1 MFQKNS
7 LFRKTFILVTSVVFV
22 VVLLFSY
29 SMIHNQKTALLDV
42 MYSKSNTIVK
52 SIALAT
58 SDAMVSG
65 DDSFIVEHIQK
76 VLQDNKD
83 IVYIIVTN
91 KDGSS
96 TLNESDHWELLPKL
110 PASIQALNRDS
121 AQSTLLKSS
130 LTPQEV
136 YYLSYPIIFTGV
148 KWGWISIGLS
158 LDQYHKSMQSIYK
171 DSVLLILAMLIASIV
186 FSFILTK
193 WLVTPILILND
204 AARKIAQGDFESKV
218 DITQN
223 GEIGELALSFNNMI
237 EALKNSDKQ
246 LRDYNDLLEQKVAE
260 RTQDLN
266 SLNQKLDQ
274 RVKDEVFKR
283 AEQEQILIQQSRFA
297 AMGEMIGNIAHQWR
311 QPLNALGLLLQNIE
325 YAYETETLDAP
336 YIKQVI
342 EKGNKLT
349 TSMSRTIDDFRNFFK
364 PNKSFE
370 VFSFARAY
378 ESTIGMIG
386 SSLSNNMIEI
396 EENIDTSVCS
406 FGLNS
411 EFSQVIL
418 NILNNAKDVLVENKV
433 QNKKITVSIYKDNK
447 FSYLSIGD
455 NGGGIKKDIL
465 SKIFDPYFTT
475 KDEGKGTGI
484 GLYMSKT
491 IIQNNMHGSLSV
503 ENEEFGA
510 RFSIKM
516 PVYICEKEENNEK

>member
-7 LFRKTFILVTSVVFV
+7 LFRKTFLLITSVVFV

-29 SMIHNQKTALLDV
+29 SMVHNQKTALLDV
-42 MYSKSNTIVK
+42 MYSKANTIVK
-52 SIALAT
+52 SIALVT

-76 VLQDNKD
+76 VLQDNQEVLY
-83 IVYIIVTN
+83 IVVTS
-91 KDGSS
+91 KDGIS
-96 TLNESDHWELLPKL
+96 TLNESDHWEVLQTLPDSLK
-110 PASIQALNRDS
+110 ALNRDS

-136 YYLSYPIIFTGV
+136 YHLSYPIIFTGV

-158 LDQYHKSMQSIYK
+158 LDQYNKSMQSIYQ
-171 DSVLLILAMLIASIV
+171 DSALLIIAMLMASIL

-325 YAYETETLDAP
+325 YAYETDTLDAT
-336 YIKQVI
+336 YIKKVI

-364 PNKSFE
+364 PNKAFE
-370 VFSFARAY
+370 VFSFAKAY

-396 EENIDTSVCS
+396 EEKIDPAVCS
-406 FGLNS
+406 MGFSS

-418 NILNNAKDVLVENKV
+418 NILNNAKDVLVDKKIE
-433 QNKKITVSIYKDNK
+433 NKKITISIYKDDQ
-447 FSYLSIGD
+447 FSYFCISD
-455 NGGGIKKDIL
+455 NGGGIKNDIL

-491 IIQNNMHGSLSV
+491 IIQNNMHGSLRA

-510 RFSIKM
+510 KFSIKM
-516 PVYICEKEENNEK
+516 PFYICEEKNNEK

>member
-1 MFQKNS
+1 M
-7 LFRKTFILVTSVVFV
+7 
-22 VVLLFSY
+22 
-29 SMIHNQKTALLDV
+29 
-42 MYSKSNTIVK
+42 
-52 SIALAT
+52 
-58 SDAMVSG
+58 
-65 DDSFIVEHIQK
+65 
-76 VLQDNKD
+76 
-83 IVYIIVTN
+83 
-91 KDGSS
+91 
-96 TLNESDHWELLPKL
+96 
-110 PASIQALNRDS
+110 
-121 AQSTLLKSS
+121 
-130 LTPQEV
+130 
-136 YYLSYPIIFTGV
+136 
-148 KWGWISIGLS
+148 
-158 LDQYHKSMQSIYK
+158 
-171 DSVLLILAMLIASIV
+171 
-186 FSFILTK
+186 
-193 WLVTPILILND
+193 ND